1 MPKSTRFG
9 AHRSSDSTE
18 LPNLMSSFGNFRS
31 PSFTN
36 GTLSKFLPGTAKPCT
51 SSPPSE
57 DCWLCKEVNRWN
69 SALASL
75 SLELTEEE
83 PGRLCLRTSRD
94 ADRYPDFFA
103 PFIPCD
109 TVFLLACLARQHACI
124 KRLSVYGGVFG
135 CQQVPTSELLKLRPG
150 SAVECIEIS
159 GCAARSWTALLN
171 TVGDVCSLRI
181 LRIEDFV
188 VNADSTSRLV
198 ELIQANK
205 GCLRELS
212 FSAHDAPSEIPV
224 ELISAL
230 YRCEALT
237 ELSLYGQPTLEATT
251 ALEQLMQ
258 SNESIQKLSLQ
269 DDTQDQRILN
279 ALCNGLSANLSPT
292 ELHYECASLNF
303 GQLLQLLKR
312 YSRLESLVL
321 SSNGNRPMRLEKHH
335 GMSLNTLLVH
345 SAGLRSLEVRHCAWT
360 SLAAEEV
367 AAGLARNSCLERFD
381 VSRCDLDFGIV
392 LTLCSALETN
402 DTLKMLVF
410 SPDDDFLHEPVGLSE
425 KLVSAKCFARTTT
438 TWPKAYTP
446 ALTEALKVP
455 MLCPEELHLSAFGS
469 YNGSF
474 QLCKA
479 LGNSTIKCL
488 FVKFSKCRI
497 SQVRTLRGALAASQ
511 VQTLH
516 EALAANSSIRK
527 LVLQEDSTSIGCCFT
542 VAEALKKNR
551 TVTEI
556 SLSIHELNYYGVES
570 LESVA
575 LASDALEKLTLN
587 CIYVVQRCV
596 YVMRDLCPSL
606 TSAGTLKGF
615 SIFNERCCT
624 EHLVAKLKHC
634 VDQNRRKWNC
644 ALHFVLNPCV
654 SKRWAVAFESLQEK
668 PCFLQRVTRALG
680 KSSQDASRM
689 IRLAKHFIAR
699 NYLLVTG
706 VVSQGVA
713 CHPHLETQVDSLN
726 SDCWL
731 TIGEYLRVLDVVD
744 DSSESWC

>member
-410 SPDDDFLHEPVGLSE
+410 SPDDDFLHEP
-425 KLVSAKCFARTTT
+425 
-438 TWPKAYTP
+438 
-446 ALTEALKVP
+446 
-455 MLCPEELHLSAFGS
+455 
-469 YNGSF
+469 
-474 QLCKA
+474 
-479 LGNSTIKCL
+479 
-488 FVKFSKCRI
+488 
-497 SQVRTLRGALAASQ
+497 
-511 VQTLH
+511 
-516 EALAANSSIRK
+516 
-527 LVLQEDSTSIGCCFT
+527 
-542 VAEALKKNR
+542 
-551 TVTEI
+551 
-556 SLSIHELNYYGVES
+556 IHELNYYGVES